1 MIDEISHLGFS
12 SSAYQ
17 GRYRKMRI
25 LIHFWGQK
33 SDSQLMEIE
42 REIVCKK
49 SSQASIAKGRGRLGN
64 ASNCCRKWWLDFFPF
79 RLSSFHRM
87 SWLST
92 SRSFPFEFFI
102 VDISYKFFWAFF
114 RIFQYFLFL
123 RKRQFELTTLLLLW
137 WWDYHRNTSHI
148 FKMGERFKINLT
160 AFSIQEF
167 SQLRFD
173 NVRKST
179 LLHRK
184 VLNWQQNLSLSRE
197 KGKIKVGK
205 SISYK

>member
-49 SSQASIAKGRGRLGN
+49 SSQASVAKGRGRLGN

-79 RLSSFHRM
+79 SSLILSSHELAIDFSQLPFWIFHCWYFIQILLSFLQNFSIFSFPSEATVWVDNFVTFVVMRLSSQHVTHF
-87 SWLST
+87 
-92 SRSFPFEFFI
+92 
-102 VDISYKFFWAFF
+102 
-114 RIFQYFLFL
+114 
-123 RKRQFELTTLLLLW
+123 
-137 WWDYHRNTSHI
+137 
-148 FKMGERFKINLT
+148 
-160 AFSIQEF
+160 
-167 SQLRFD
+167 
-173 NVRKST
+173 
-179 LLHRK
+179 
-184 VLNWQQNLSLSRE
+184 
-197 KGKIKVGK
+197 
-205 SISYK
+205 